1 MSTTRQSPIDSRTLA
16 GRGVGALGIA
26 LAVNFALAFVALGQ
40 NLVASTQFFQYPAIA
55 VWTLLGMAG
64 ATVVFGVLTRRSAT
78 PDWTFVRVAAVVL
91 VLSFLP
97 DIGLALTADSV
108 RTSEAVGLMAL
119 HVSTAIVAVL
129 ALPETVFGR

>member
-1 MSTTRQSPIDSRTLA
+1 M
-16 GRGVGALGIA
+16 VIA
-26 LAVNFALAFVALGQ
+26 LVVNFALAFVTLGQ
-40 NLVASTQFFQYPAIA
+40 NLVASTEFFQYPAIA
-55 VWTLLGMAG
+55 VWTLLGMGG
-64 ATVVFGVLTRRSAT
+64 ATVVFGVLTRRSTT

-108 RTSEAVGLMAL
+108 TTSEAVGLMAL

-129 ALPETVFGR
+129 ALPETIFGQ